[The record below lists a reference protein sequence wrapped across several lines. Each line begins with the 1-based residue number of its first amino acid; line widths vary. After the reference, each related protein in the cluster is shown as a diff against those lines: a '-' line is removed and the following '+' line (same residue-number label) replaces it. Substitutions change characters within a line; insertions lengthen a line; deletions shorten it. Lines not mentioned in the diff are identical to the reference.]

1 MHTKYDQRNPFLTES
16 RNMNMCMV
24 QGWDK
29 AVDTVQEKGTNG
41 AEEGKQENK
50 KDEKRGKKGSEAQ
63 AQSVNGMK

>member
-1 MHTKYDQRNPFLTES
+1 
-16 RNMNMCMV
+16 MCMV

-50 KDEKRGKKGSEAQ
+50 KDEKRGKKRFRGASAKCERNEISQPLGIGITATMY
-63 AQSVNGMK
+63 AKYE

>member
-1 MHTKYDQRNPFLTES
+1 
-16 RNMNMCMV
+16 MV
-24 QGWDK
+24 QGWNK